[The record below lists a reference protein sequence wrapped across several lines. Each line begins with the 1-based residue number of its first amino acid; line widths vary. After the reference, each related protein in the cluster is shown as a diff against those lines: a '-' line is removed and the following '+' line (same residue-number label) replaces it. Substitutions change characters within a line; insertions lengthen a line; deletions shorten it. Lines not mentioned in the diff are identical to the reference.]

1 MESLPEEVV
10 EEEEVEEE
18 IEEEEEEKKT
28 VASFGPSFVAKE
40 KKVEE
45 FNIEEFIKEKE
56 VVKPEKKKRN
66 ALPDPSIKIGK
77 VTPLGSIPVE
87 FN

>member
-1 MESLPEEVV
+1 MEPLPEEVV

-40 KKVEE
+40 KEQEE
-45 FNIEEFIKEKE
+45 FDI
-56 VVKPEKKKRN
+56 
-66 ALPDPSIKIGK
+66 
-77 VTPLGSIPVE
+77 
-87 FN
+87 

>member
-1 MESLPEEVV
+1 MEPLPEEVV

-18 IEEEEEEKKT
+18 IEEEEEKKT

-40 KKVEE
+40 KKVEK
-45 FNIEEFIKEKE
+45 FNIEEIIKEEE

-66 ALPDPSIKIGK
+66 AIPDPSIKIGK
-77 VTPLGSIPVE
+77 VTPLGSIPIE

>member
-1 MESLPEEVV
+1 MIEEVV

-18 IEEEEEEKKT
+18 IEEEEEEEKT

-40 KKVEE
+40 EVKQT
-45 FNIEEFIKEKE
+45 FNIEEFLQEKE
-56 VVKPEKKKRN
+56 EVKPEKNKRN
-66 ALPDPSIKIGK
+66 AIPDPSIKIGK